1 LLAGIFD
8 VWCIVDTGLPPPERS
23 VLLERC
29 CIWCND
35 ASVTVDDLYF
45 SARLLVTLGFCG
57 WLLLWKILLIF
68 LYCDWLD
75 DTELYFLDEIVLS
88 TVLITASEQRSS
100 LPDEAEEELDVI
112 SAIPLPPE
120 PPSGG
125 DLGGCK

>member
-1 LLAGIFD
+1 MAAFLD
-8 VWCIVDTGLPPPERS
+8 VWCRVDAGFPPPERS
-23 VLLERC
+23 VLFERC
-29 CIWCND
+29 LIWCSD

-68 LYCDWLD
+68 LYWDWLE
-75 DTELYFLDEIVLS
+75 DTELYFLEEMVLS
-88 TVLITASEQRSS
+88 TVFTTASEQRSS
-100 LPDEAEEELDVI
+100 LPDDTEEELEVI

>member
-1 LLAGIFD
+1 
-8 VWCIVDTGLPPPERS
+8 
-23 VLLERC
+23 
-29 CIWCND
+29 
-35 ASVTVDDLYF
+35 LYF

-68 LYCDWLD
+68 LYWDWLD

-88 TVLITASEQRSS
+88 TVFVTASEQRSS
-100 LPDEAEEELDVI
+100 LPDDADEELEI
-112 SAIPLPPE
+112 HSATPLPPE